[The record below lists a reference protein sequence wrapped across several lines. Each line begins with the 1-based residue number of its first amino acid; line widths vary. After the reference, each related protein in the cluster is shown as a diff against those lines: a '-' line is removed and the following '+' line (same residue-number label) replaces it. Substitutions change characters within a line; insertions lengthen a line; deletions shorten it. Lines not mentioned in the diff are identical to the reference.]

1 MRNSF
6 PVTGSI
12 RIVIVR
18 EIDMVPKLRGCL
30 GEIVPEHFKCS
41 DQIT

>member
-12 RIVIVR
+12 STVIVR
-18 EIDMVPKLRGCL
+18 EIDMDPKLRECL
-30 GEIVPEHFKCS
+30 GEIVAERFKCS
-41 DQIT
+41 EQIT